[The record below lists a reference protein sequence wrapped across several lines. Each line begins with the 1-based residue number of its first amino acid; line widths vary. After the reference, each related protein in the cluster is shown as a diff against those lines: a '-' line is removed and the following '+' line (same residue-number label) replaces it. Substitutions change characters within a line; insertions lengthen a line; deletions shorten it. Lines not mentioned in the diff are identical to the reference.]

1 MKEMYAWVPWFQE
14 LAGSI
19 ADGTPEQLA
28 ERAERLEWRDD
39 GGAPPLLRYGQEN
52 VDPFSFIY
60 SISANCG
67 GRKSR
72 ARLIGSISSAF
83 QLKAQLPVDL
93 DDAFYFPQG
102 LPLAALFHQRGIGN
116 PELLWKLFRDAVRGA
131 GSVRAEDFDTAL
143 KIGNVGVP
151 KLTQTLFLI
160 NGQEFAPYDKSTR
173 SLLGSASP
181 AKPDWRGYRQALND
195 LCAGFPGCE
204 LYEINLFAY
213 LTQSGRL
220 AVGSSAFQVS
230 TNVFNDE
237 EDHWDTFD
245 RESCV
250 YTGARASGVKFGQAE
265 SSASRDYPLRKLDKG
280 DIVLVRNGR
289 SEGRG
294 IGIVWK
300 NDYRKG
306 LTERSRL
313 HVIWLNKEGTQLD
326 GTLPIVGF
334 SRAQDTEN
342 TFRQHDSYQS
352 TFAILDE
359 LREVEVIDGLTKA
372 AVLSALAEFDQL
384 GREAFLESYGPAPSR
399 TRWLLHEDNRYDMKP
414 VWRAAFGHM
423 DGGTPLTPDDE
434 RHYSQSDHVQKHLEK
449 LGFTILADFPKV
461 LKKSDQPLNQ
471 ILYGPPGTGKTW
483 HTVNLALN
491 IIAGSPKNSHDRER
505 FQALKFDPT
514 DDSGN
519 IAMVTFHQNFAYED
533 FVEGIRPVLNKDEQG
548 LRYELVQGLFQ
559 QIATVALN
567 RQDER
572 FVLIIDEIN
581 RGNVAR
587 IFGELITLIEDSR
600 RIGNGEETFV
610 TLPYSKNSFGVPN
623 NLFLIGTMN
632 TADRS
637 IQLLDTALRRRF
649 AFVEMMP
656 DPDHQAMAQI
666 EGLDCGRMLKTIN
679 ERIGFLLDREH
690 QIGHTYLLDVH
701 DMKTLADRFRTQVFP
716 LLQEYFF
723 DDWSKIKSVLG
734 GSPFVV
740 ESTAKS
746 ELLDEDATAE
756 DRKIFGRLPDHDL
769 RWESSDSY
777 RAIYEAKQAPAEA
790 A

>member
-1 MKEMYAWVPWFQE
+1 MKQMYAWVPWFQE
-14 LAGSI
+14 LARNI
-19 ADGTPEQLA
+19 ADGNPEQLA
-28 ERAERLEWRDD
+28 ERARQVEWLDD
-39 GGAPPLLRYGQEN
+39 KRVSPLLKYGEEN
-52 VDPFSFIY
+52 IDPFSFIY
-60 SISANCG
+60 TISANCG
-67 GRKSR
+67 SKKSR
-72 ARLIGSISSAF
+72 SRLISSVSEVF
-83 QLKAQLPVDL
+83 QLEVEIPVGL
-93 DDAFYFPQG
+93 DDAFYFPSGTPQN
-102 LPLAALFHQRGIGN
+102 ALFHNNGTGN
-116 PELLWKLFRDAVRGA
+116 PELLWRLFCDAVKGVD
-131 GSVRAEDFDTAL
+131 SVRGEDFENAL
-143 KIGNVGVP
+143 NIGYVAVK
-151 KLTQTLFLI
+151 KLTQALFLI
-160 NGQEFAPYDKSTR
+160 NGQEFAPYDDSTR
-173 SLLGSASP
+173 PLLRNGLP
-181 AKPDWRGYRQALND
+181 AKPDWRGYRHALEQ
-195 LCAGFPGCE
+195 LRAAFPACE

-213 LTQSGRL
+213 LIGSGRL
-220 AVGSSAFQVS
+220 KASDRFFQVS
-230 TNVFNDE
+230 ANVFDDGIDRW
-237 EDHWDTFD
+237 EDFD
-245 RESCV
+245 RNSCI
-250 YTGARASGVKFGQAE
+250 YTGGTASGVEFGQTK
-265 SSASRDYPLRKLDKG
+265 SSTSRDYPIQDPQKG
-280 DIVLVRNGR
+280 DVVLVRKGR
-289 SEGRG
+289 TGGKG

-300 NDYRKG
+300 NEYREEH
-306 LTERSRL
+306 TEDSRI
-313 HVIWLNKEGTQLD
+313 HVIWLNKEGSILD
-326 GTLPIVGF
+326 GNLPIAGF
-334 SRAQDTEN
+334 SRAGGSKD
-342 TFRQHDSYQS
+342 TFRDAEAYKA
-352 TFAILDE
+352 TFAMLDK
-359 LREVEVIDGLTKA
+359 LSPVVVVDGLTRA
-372 AVLSALAEFDQL
+372 AVLAAIAEFDQI
-384 GREAFLESYGPAPSR
+384 GRETFLARYGPAPSR
-399 TRWLLHEDNRYDMKP
+399 TRWILHDDNRYDMKP

-423 DGGTPLTPDDE
+423 DGGTPLTSDDE
-434 RHYSQSDHVQKHLEK
+434 KHYSQSDHVQKHLEK
-449 LGFTILADFPKV
+449 LGFTILAEFHRV
-461 LKKSDQPLNQ
+461 LTKTDQPLNQ

-491 IIAGSPKNSHDRER
+491 IIDGSSKDSHDRER
-505 FQALKFDPT
+505 FQALKFDPE
-514 DDSGN
+514 DGSGN
-519 IAMVTFHQNFAYED
+519 IAMVTFHQNFSYED
-533 FVEGIRPVLNKDEQG
+533 FVEGIRPVLAEDEQE

-559 QIATVALN
+559 RIATIALN

-600 RIGNGEETFV
+600 RIGNVEETYV
-610 TLPYSKNSFGVPN
+610 TLPYSKKSFGVPN

-656 DPDHQAMAQI
+656 NPDHPAMAQI
-666 EGLDCGRMLKTIN
+666 EGLDCGRMLRTIN
-679 ERIGFLLDREH
+679 DRIGFLLDREH

-701 DMKTLADRFRTQVFP
+701 DMKKLADRFRTQVFP